1 MTTTTIPS
9 TEQQTNSA
17 LLIGRQAVASADGT
31 IGTVAPITA
40 VNEPDGD
47 GHGHRYM
54 LDGRWR
60 DAADVIL
67 LPSLGQP
74 VSITN
79 SMGGLLSG
87 LYLSTR
93 QQSDGSGYLVSVCD
107 GGTVVRGRVD
117 DAKSLA
123 AATIT
128 TGEPVTG
135 VHLEALTALASEVE
149 MSRSATEAHERF
161 MSQLVAD
168 AHEWADD
175 NDLCGTFDAF
185 MTEHGLEGRERD
197 YEVRVAGTFEV
208 YLARTATSEEAA
220 CEAIDEGDVIAAIV
234 DRGDVTIDSAT
245 A

>member
-149 MSRSATEAHERF
+149 RFRSATEAHERF

-175 NDLCGTFDAF
+175 NDLCGVFDRF

-197 YEVRVAGTFEV
+197 YEVRVTGNFEV
-208 YLARTATSEEAA
+208 YLSRTATSLESA
-220 CEAIDEGDVIAAIV
+220 CDAVDARDVIDALEWENL
-234 DRGDVTIDSAT
+234 TIEDTASA
-245 A
+245 